1 VASSRAEGGASA
13 SALAE
18 AARQSQLQVRA
29 QLLRDVATAWP
40 SLNFQQLGRTWPG
53 WLRVMSELMTRY
65 HARSAAQAGLFYRA
79 SRQFATG
86 DPGVPEIVRLA
97 SPPDPVW
104 VERAFG
110 FAAPGTYR
118 KSTVELGRDA
128 EVASRTA
135 LTQTL
140 GTASRVALD
149 GGRATL
155 EATGSADPVAL
166 GFYRV
171 TDGDPCAFCALVAS
185 RGAVYKDEFSA
196 GEVANTQFVGAGMFK
211 YHNHCGCTIAPV
223 FSRDAPVPDLNR
235 RLADRY
241 AEATKG
247 AHGDL
252 LNVWRRAY
260 EGRPAK

>member
-1 VASSRAEGGASA
+1 VTTPATAPASRGTATYAVTAATVARAAQ
-13 SALAE
+13 LA
-18 AARQSQLQVRA
+18 VRA
-29 QLLRDVATAWP
+29 SLLRDVARLWP
-40 SLNFQQLGRTWPG
+40 LLDKANLPGSFPG
-53 WLRVMSELMTRY
+53 WVVAMSALINRY
-65 HARSAAQAGLFYRA
+65 HAQSATASAAFYRA
-79 SRQFATG
+79 AREAATG
-86 DPGVPEIVRLA
+86 SPTPDSLVRLA
-97 SPPDPVW
+97 KAPDSEW
-104 VERAFG
+104 VSRALG
-110 FAAPGTYR
+110 FAGPGML
-118 KSTVELGRDA
+118 SRDTA
-128 EVASRTA
+128 RPNTA
-135 LTQTL
+135 LSTTL
-140 GTASRVALD
+140 GTAARIALD
-149 GGRATL
+149 GGRSTLAATV
-155 EATGSADPVAL
+155 EADPAAL
-166 GFYRV
+166 GWYRV

>member
-29 QLLRDVATAWP
+29 QLLRDVASAWP

-128 EVASRTA
+128 EVAARTA

-149 GGRATL
+149 G
-155 EATGSADPVAL
+155 
-166 GFYRV
+166 
-171 TDGDPCAFCALVAS
+171 
-185 RGAVYKDEFSA
+185 FSA